1 MSGGAS
7 PTTSSFARSALWA
20 QKRDYPDLIA
30 AACAVLPDAGG
41 HLWISSN
48 THKGPSVLAH
58 VEAGLALA
66 KRDAQV
72 LELGGLPPDY
82 PTPLA
87 WPAARY
93 LEVCQLR
100 VGAPRD

>member
-1 MSGGAS
+1 M
-7 PTTSSFARSALWA
+7 
-20 QKRDYPDLIA
+20 
-30 AACAVLPDAGG
+30 
-41 HLWISSN
+41 
-48 THKGPSVLAH
+48 
-58 VEAGLALA
+58 ALA

-82 PTPLA
+82 PTPLN

-100 VGAPRD
+100 VGAPHLKRNFSFQA